1 MTTRTQSHNLGAA
14 PPLLISGAVLLIVA
28 NIAHPID
35 ADPTPLSRFEFAT
48 EPTWIFIHLG
58 LALSFLL
65 LTAGLIAVGRHIQR
79 TCPTPAHIA
88 TTAALVGG
96 ILLVTVFGALDGY
109 AVSALATSD
118 ADAEA
123 IRAAAIAEEA
133 IDSGLAA
140 MGTLAFFGVAVGA
153 LGLAFLTDGTV
164 RRWISWSAV
173 AIGAAGT
180 VAGIAL
186 LVEGPTTFT
195 INVMLRPVAIA
206 GTLWFLALGVTLRKL
221 GTADPASRG
230 TTEHVGTA
238 AT

>member
-1 MTTRTQSHNLGAA
+1 M
-14 PPLLISGAVLLIVA
+14 
-28 NIAHPID
+28 
-35 ADPTPLSRFEFAT
+35 
-48 EPTWIFIHLG
+48 
-58 LALSFLL
+58 
-65 LTAGLIAVGRHIQR
+65 
-79 TCPTPAHIA
+79 
-88 TTAALVGG
+88 
-96 ILLVTVFGALDGY
+96 LVTVFGALDGY